1 LFLGIV
7 DLLDLTMFIEELA
20 TLGSQNLVVNLVI
33 HGVKL

>member
-1 LFLGIV
+1 
-7 DLLDLTMFIEELA
+7 MFIEELA